1 MTRKEY
7 VVARLVKVAQRRTY
21 LRYPVLAIITCTLAG
36 YHLGRY
42 LYSLRKKA
50 ALAAAVCGVVIV
62 CGHNHSLA
70 NAARE
75 TSVYAG
81 GVEVYAA
88 GTEPETTQSMVET
101 MSWTEKETAIVTE
114 KSVQEDVVTEPES
127 MAEVTE
133 PESTEE
139 ATEPE
144 STDEVTEPESTEEA
158 TEPESTEE
166 ATEPESTE
174 EATEPE
180 STEEA
185 TEPESAGEATEPES
199 TEGITEA
206 ETAETVLDFGW
217 NLILVNRDN
226 PLSKDYHIETRS
238 IGNGLSVD
246 VRIYEPLMKMLAAGN
261 SQGCSLLVCSAYR
274 PYERQMEIYQSDI
287 AEYQSRGYSY
297 ERACELTEKTL
308 SVPGT
313 SEHQAG
319 LAVDIVARTHQVL
332 NSNYASTTE
341 GKWLAAHA
349 HEYGFIIRYP
359 EDKVDITGI
368 DFEPWHFRYVGVEA
382 ATEIHELGCCLEE
395 YIEIL
400 KERTTQENES
410 TEAAEITDNTSADNT
425 QE

>member
-1 MTRKEY
+1 MA
-7 VVARLVKVAQRRTY
+7 V
-21 LRYPVLAIITCTLAG
+21 
-36 YHLGRY
+36 
-42 LYSLRKKA
+42 
-50 ALAAAVCGVVIV
+50 AVCGVVIV

-70 NAARE
+70 DDAGE

-88 GTEPETTQSMVET
+88 GTEMETTQPMIET
-101 MSWTEKETAIVTE
+101 MSWTEKETVVVTE
-114 KSVQEDVVTEPES
+114 KSVQAEVVTEPES
-127 MAEVTE
+127 IEEVTEPESMEEAAE

-139 ATEPE
+139 AAEPE
-144 STDEVTEPESTEEA
+144 GAEE
-158 TEPESTEE
+158 
-166 ATEPESTE
+166 
-174 EATEPE
+174 
-180 STEEA
+180 
-185 TEPESAGEATEPES
+185 
-199 TEGITEA
+199 ITEA
-206 ETAETVLDFGW
+206 ETVETVIDFGW

-226 PLSKDYHIETRS
+226 PLSEDYHIETRS

-246 VRIYEPLMKMLAAGN
+246 VRIYEPLMKMLTAGN
-261 SQGCSLLVCSAYR
+261 SEGCSLLVCSAYR
-274 PYERQMEIYQSDI
+274 PYERQLEIYQSDI

-297 ERACELTEKTL
+297 EEACELAEQTL
-308 SVPGT
+308 AVPGT

-382 ATEIHELGCCLEE
+382 AAEIHELDCCLEE
-395 YIEIL
+395 YIEML
-400 KERTTQENES
+400 KERAAQENES